1 MNLDLDLLK
10 QAERDLGLNI
20 PYRKGTNIQVKD
32 CWHFTT
38 DGNSIDVIFED
49 DQDFKDGM
57 NRVFVVSRDYRVLIL
72 AFCLMDTHVH
82 FILYGSYDECNAF
95 IHKYIQQTSRYINT
109 RHGHIRKLLNLP
121 IHHQVIDDD
130 FYLKTAICYVLKN
143 PPVGGLSYS
152 AYDYPWSSGSLY
164 FRSKGQWNSSLWLE
178 DLMREN
184 LMDMDVLE
192 RRSLLKTRNVHFPDV
207 KIIRG
212 VICPDEYVCY
222 KLVEDIFRTHKSFN
236 YFMCRTKDEDVESKG
251 GAISRL
257 SIPIQEMRQHRD
269 EICHELFQVATIRML
284 DVKQRLRLARVI
296 KSRYNSSSKQIARL
310 CGLLYTEVKDLV

>member
-1 MNLDLDLLK
+1 
-10 QAERDLGLNI
+10 
-20 PYRKGTNIQVKD
+20 
-32 CWHFTT
+32 
-38 DGNSIDVIFED
+38 
-49 DQDFKDGM
+49 
-57 NRVFVVSRDYRVLIL
+57 
-72 AFCLMDTHVH
+72 
-82 FILYGSYDECNAF
+82 
-95 IHKYIQQTSRYINT
+95 
-109 RHGHIRKLLNLP
+109 
-121 IHHQVIDDD
+121 
-130 FYLKTAICYVLKN
+130 
-143 PPVGGLSYS
+143 
-152 AYDYPWSSGSLY
+152 
-164 FRSKGQWNSSLWLE
+164 
-178 DLMREN
+178 MREN

-192 RRSLLKTRNVHFPDV
+192 RRSLLKTRNVYFPDV

-222 KLVEDIFRTHKSFN
+222 KLVENLFRTHKSFN
-236 YFMCRTKDEDVESKG
+236 YFMCKTKDEDVESKG